1 MNKRILIK
9 KLSEVFN
16 MNNEFI
22 KVIEAQSLK
31 LRIENARSNSI
42 GSQLACVA
50 RARDAYSK
58 SILSDAPFSWKPDFP
73 YENRYNLE
81 QLSEHLIE
89 KSAEFIK
96 SLESFDALTEN
107 QMDLSIDL
115 IGHEFLHQGQLVR
128 YIYANNLTMPGTV
141 KGFWHLED

>member
-9 KLSEVFN
+9 KLNEVFA
-16 MNNEFI
+16 MNNEFVT
-22 KVIEAQSLK
+22 VIEAQSLK
-31 LRIENARSNSI
+31 LRIDIARSNSI

-58 SILSDAPFSWKPDFP
+58 SILSDAPFSWEPDFP
-73 YENRYNLE
+73 YENRYD
-81 QLSEHLIE
+81 QTKLSEHLIE
-89 KSAEFIK
+89 KSAEFIN
-96 SLESFDALTEN
+96 SLESFDGLTEN

-115 IGHEFLHQGQLVR
+115 LGHEFLHQGQLVR
-128 YIYANNLTMPGTV
+128 YIYANNLTMPNGV